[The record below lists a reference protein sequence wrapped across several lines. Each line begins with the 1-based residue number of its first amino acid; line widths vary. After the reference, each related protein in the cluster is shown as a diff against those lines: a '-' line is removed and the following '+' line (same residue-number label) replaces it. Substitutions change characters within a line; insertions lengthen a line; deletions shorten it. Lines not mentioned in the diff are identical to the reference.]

1 MSPKHSYGV
10 PESKQL
16 GNDFPARWTK
26 LRDHDEQSR
35 LVNSPARFKVVPAGR
50 RSGKCLA
57 KGTLVTMANGK
68 QKPVEKIKAG
78 DMVLSANPMYVLE
91 SKEVEHVLKN
101 GKKSI
106 VQIKLSGT
114 NEAFR
119 YLRCTSNHPIW
130 ANKKWVEAG
139 DLERGMLVAVSKQY
153 SDGCEFIP
161 LTYDEVVSSLKYESV
176 KAQGYRKHIQIDYID
191 APTDLVKELSSWIK
205 NNKRKA
211 LVERITINKLNK
223 IKKYLDLNLYN
234 FLVNADITWERV
246 LSVKE
251 VKPEKTYDLTV
262 KDYHNFLANGIVTHN
277 TELAKRKLILRCID
291 PWNTNID
298 MPLPCTLDPMSC
310 SKDYGPRYFVAAPTW
325 GQAKRIYWADLKA
338 MVPDWALPG
347 RDRRTA
353 IRESDMVIKFKSSA
367 ELWVIGMDKPE
378 RIEGSPWD
386 GGILDEYGNM
396 KARAWPE
403 HVRPALSDRKG
414 WCDFIGVPEGRNH
427 YYDLAQHAKRIEAK
441 AIELGQIPEFS
452 YFHWVS
458 ADILDAAE
466 IASAR
471 EFLDELTFN
480 QEFMGSFE
488 SFQGR
493 AYYPFTE
500 KTHCRPLEYNKKLP
514 LIFCFDFNISP
525 GVAVVCQEQLMPGV
539 TEVIY
544 DKVKN
549 QEFTRPVIGTGVI
562 GEVHIPHNSNT
573 VAVCNKLISDWG
585 MHEGE
590 IHVYG
595 DATGGAGGS
604 AQTTG
609 SDIDIIKKCF
619 HNKWMKPNG
628 DSRVYFYFQS
638 ANPRERSR
646 VNAVNSRLCSVSGV
660 IRFLVDSRRAPSVV
674 KCFEGTKVLEGGS
687 GEIDKKST
695 PLLTHWSDAAG
706 YYCAARWPINEI
718 KSSSTEILW

>member
-1 MSPKHSYGV
+1 MSPKHSYGA

-35 LVNSPARFKVVPAGR
+35 LINSPARFKVVPAGR

-91 SKEVEHVLKN
+91 PKEVEHVLRN
-101 GKKSI
+101 GKKPI
-106 VQIKLSGT
+106 VQVKLSGT

-119 YLRCTSNHPIW
+119 YLKCTSNHPIW

-139 DLERGMLVAVSKQY
+139 NLERGMLVAVSKQY

-161 LTYDEVVSSLKYESV
+161 LTYDEVVNNTKYEPIKFQAYRKGYDDNIKDAPSDLLKVVKTWSSLV
-176 KAQGYRKHIQIDYID
+176 KHNGSTQC
-191 APTDLVKELSSWIK
+191 L
-205 NNKRKA
+205 N
-211 LVERITINKLNK
+211 RISLRQLDK

-262 KDYHNFLANGIVTHN
+262 KDYHNFIANGIVTHN

-291 PWNTNID
+291 PWNANGLD
-298 MPLPCTLDPMSC
+298 LPLPCTLDPASC

-386 GGILDEYGNM
+386 GGVLDEYGNM
-396 KARAWPE
+396 KSRAWPE

-427 YYDLAQHAKRIEAK
+427 YYELSEYAKQKVREAK
-441 AIELGQIPEFS
+441 QKGTQSEWDQ
-452 YFHWVS
+452 FHWIS
-458 ADILDAAE
+458 ADILDDEE

-471 EFLDELTFN
+471 EFLDEMTFR
-480 QEFMGSFE
+480 QEFCADFCH
-488 SFQGR
+488 FAGR
-493 AYYPFTE
+493 AYYPFDE
-500 KTHCRPLEYNKKLP
+500 RLHCCPLEYNKKLP
-514 LIFCFDFNISP
+514 LIFCFDFNINP
-525 GVAVVCQEQLMPGV
+525 GVAVVCQEQIMPGV
-539 TEVIY
+539 VETVY
-544 DKVKN
+544 DKKDN
-549 QEFTRPVIGTGVI
+549 KEYSRPVIGTGVI
-562 GEVHIPHNSNT
+562 GEVHIPQNSNT
-573 VAVCNKLISDWG
+573 VAVCNKLIYDWG

-590 IHVYG
+590 IHLYG
-595 DATGGAGGS
+595 DATGGSGGS
-604 AQTTG
+604 AKVEG
-609 SDIDIIKKCF
+609 SDWSIVKKCLF
-619 HNKWMKPNG
+619 SHFNPEKTYLFVD
-628 DSRVYFYFQS
+628 DS
-638 ANPRERSR
+638 NPRVRSR
-646 VNAVNSRLCSVSGV
+646 INATNARLLSMSNVVRMKFDNRRCPNV
-660 IRFLVDSRRAPSVV
+660 IRDI
-674 KCFEGTKVLEGGS
+674 EGTKILSGGVD
-687 GEIDKKST
+687 IDKSDPT
-695 PLLTHWSDAAG
+695 ISHASDALS
-706 YYCAARWPINEI
+706 YYCAKRFPIDENQGR
-718 KSSSTEILW
+718 SVEILW